1 MRKLSIILLL
11 CITTSVSAQFQQKPM
26 LGVPISST
34 HPLGTGAGGLVGI
47 WLFNEGSGN
56 KAFDLSGNKNAGTF
70 VNNTHFVSGKFGS
83 AVAFDGVSDRFDIV
97 DNPSLPSDHFTY
109 IAWIN
114 HRGSHGDTDGG
125 IWYDRFNVD
134 GENAI
139 CISNEDGIKLF
150 FKIAGTSRSTEVA
163 AGDVTQGV
171 WHQVAVTHD
180 GISQKVYLDGVFVG
194 GMSFVG
200 ALGDSTNTRFIGVGF
215 GTSQRDFN
223 GSIDHSLL
231 YNRAL
236 SPSEVAEIYADFT
249 VMMQKDDIA
258 LMAAG
263 VPAPT
268 GGQVI
273 MITSLP
279 WILSIP
285 LLYGIAYLRT
295 KYKEAA

>member
-1 MRKLSIILLL
+1 MKKLSVILLL
-11 CITTSVSAQFQQKPM
+11 CITASASAQFQQKPM

-34 HPLGTGAGGLVGI
+34 HPLGTGSGGLKAA
-47 WLFNEGSGN
+47 WFFLEGSGGQV
-56 KAFDLSGNKNAGTF
+56 FDLSGNGNVGTI
-70 VNNTHFVSGKFGS
+70 TGDVSWVPGKFGS
-83 AVAFDGVSDRFDIV
+83 SLNFPGSSDYVTIP

-258 LMAAG
+258 LMAAEA
-263 VPAPT
+263 PAPG

-273 MITSLP
+273 IIQMSL
-279 WILSIP
+279 IP
-285 LLYGIAYLRT
+285 LIFLSLFFLRR
-295 KYKEAA
+295 KKC